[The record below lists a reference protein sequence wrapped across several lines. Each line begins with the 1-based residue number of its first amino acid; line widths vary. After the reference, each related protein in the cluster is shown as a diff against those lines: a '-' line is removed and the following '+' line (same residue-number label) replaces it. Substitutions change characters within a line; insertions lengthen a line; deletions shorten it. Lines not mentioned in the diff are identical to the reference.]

1 MAAVFNLKEKST
13 GDLEVTISGE
23 EWSNAV
29 NKAFKKLANSIT
41 IPGFRKGKVPAKML
55 DKYVSENQKMVQAV
69 EDNMNTWLIAGMQEA
84 DVEPISRPDVN
95 IKSMDAT
102 GATLVYTFQVM
113 PEVKLGNYEGLD
125 YKVKETT
132 VTDEELAAEIDRMRK
147 TYAENETVE
156 GAAEEGD
163 TVVIDYT
170 GLKDGVEFEG
180 GKAEGYSLKLGSKT
194 FIPGFEDQLVGTK
207 AGEDKDVNLTF
218 PEDYFAEELKGAA
231 VTFKVHVHEIK
242 REVLPEL
249 NDDFAADVNIPG
261 VENVEQLNA
270 KVRERLEENKKN
282 TAEREAD
289 EALVEEISKV
299 SEVEIPEV
307 LVQEEE
313 QQMVNQMAGRVQ
325 QFGMNFNDYLKAMG
339 KTVEELMKEYEENAT
354 KSVKVRLT
362 LAEIAKKENLV
373 PTDEQVEEEY
383 QKIADQYQMDV
394 AKVKEALQ
402 PEMIKSDLQNSMA
415 FDFVK
420 DKANKSVVK
429 PEENSAE

>member
-55 DKYVSENQKMVQAV
+55 DKYVSENQRMVQAV

-84 DVEPISRPDVN
+84 GVEPISRPDVN

-231 VTFKVHVHEIK
+231 VTFKVHVHEVK

-270 KVRERLEENKKN
+270 KVRERLEKNKKN

-339 KTVEELMKEYEENAT
+339 KTIEELMKEYEENAT

>member
-55 DKYVSENQKMVQAV
+55 DKYVSENQRMVQAV

-84 DVEPISRPDVN
+84 GVEPISRPDVN

-170 GLKDGVEFEG
+170 GLKDGVEFDG

-231 VTFKVHVHEIK
+231 VTFKVHVHEVK

>member
-55 DKYVSENQKMVQAV
+55 DKYVSENQRMVQAV
-69 EDNMNTWLIAGMQEA
+69 EDNLNTWLIAGMQEA
-84 DVEPISRPDVN
+84 GVEPISRPDVN

-383 QKIADQYQMDV
+383 QKIADQYQMNV

>member
-55 DKYVSENQKMVQAV
+55 DKYVSENQRMVQAV

-84 DVEPISRPDVN
+84 GVEPISRPDVN

-170 GLKDGVEFEG
+170 GLKDGVEFDG

-231 VTFKVHVHEIK
+231 VTFKVHVHEVK

-261 VENVEQLNA
+261 VENVEQLKA